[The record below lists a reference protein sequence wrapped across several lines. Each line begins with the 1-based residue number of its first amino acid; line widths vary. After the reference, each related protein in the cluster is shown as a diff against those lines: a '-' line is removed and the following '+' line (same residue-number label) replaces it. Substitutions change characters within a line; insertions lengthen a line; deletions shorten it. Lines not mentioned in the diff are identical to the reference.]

1 MAKKPKRFA
10 TGDEVYSD
18 YGSDEGRGAAGTSEI
33 STKAESTRGAAG
45 TSETVKPKAAPAP
58 APAPAKEVSSIR
70 KLSREEGESIR
81 KASEAA
87 KPAPAIKPDETK
99 MSLSERIKM
108 SRERARE
115 GTKTDT
121 RSVSERLRSAFG
133 MASGGKVSSASSR
146 ADGIAQKG
154 KTRGRM
160 C

>member
-1 MAKKPKRFA
+1 MAKRPKRFA
-10 TGDEVYSD
+10 VGDEVYSD
-18 YGSDEGRGAAGTSEI
+18 YDAGEGRGSAGSSEI
-33 STKAESTRGAAG
+33 IVPAASNRGAAG
-45 TSETVKPKAAPAP
+45 TSETVKPKATP

-87 KPAPAIKPDETK
+87 KPAPAAKPDETK

-146 ADGIAQKG
+146 GDGIATKG
-154 KTRGRM
+154 KTRGRL

>member
-10 TGDEVYSD
+10 TGEEVYSD
-18 YGSDEGRGAAGTSEI
+18 YGTELEGRGSAGTSEI

-45 TSETVKPKAAPAP
+45 TSETVKPKAAP

-87 KPAPAIKPDETK
+87 KPAPAVKPDETK

-146 ADGIAQKG
+146 ADGCCVKG
-154 KTRGRM
+154 KTKGKYL
-160 C
+160 